1 METRRIG
8 IIMNG
13 VTGRMGT
20 NQHLVRSITA
30 IIKQGGIKVSNDLVL
45 MPDPLLTGRSE
56 SKLKELAEK
65 YCGQATGESYRYTTD
80 LQGALDGK
88 FGEYDIFFDASGT
101 LQRARF
107 IEMAVKA
114 RKAIYCEKP
123 IAVETAEAVRL
134 AKLVKDAGLKTAS
147 CRTSSGCRRSANYG
161 CFGRWD
167 FSAKSSR

>member
-20 NQHLVRSITA
+20 NQHLDRSITA
-30 IIKQGGIKVSNDLVL
+30 IIKQGGIKVSSDLVL

-65 YCGQATGESYRYTTD
+65 YGGQATGEPYKFTTD

-123 IAVETAEAVRL
+123 TAVETAEAVD
-134 AKLVKDAGLKTAS
+134 AKERAHRFLEND
-147 CRTSSGCRRSANYG
+147 SAVFHSYHRHLTTG
-161 CFGRWD
+161 H
-167 FSAKSSR
+167 SISVM